1 MQTGKI
7 AVIIRGPVA
16 VGKTTVAQ
24 LLKQRL
30 PSFVLLSIDVFR
42 HMIAS
47 GSSESRTRI
56 ARNVG
61 AYFLEQ
67 VISDRYNIILE
78 EVFHDQYYDL
88 LKAKL
93 QENDYRV
100 LTVFLTAPKD
110 EVINRNMN
118 REKVKSD
125 EIVCKY
131 HDLAQSGK
139 EDVVMNTLEN
149 TKEQIVEQIV
159 KLINP

>member
-1 MQTGKI
+1 MKTNKV

-16 VGKTTVAQ
+16 VGKTTTSQA
-24 LLKQRL
+24 LKQRL

-47 GSSESRTRI
+47 DSSESRTRI

-67 VISDRYNIILE
+67 VIADGYNIILE
-78 EVFHDQYYDL
+78 EVFHDEYYDR

-93 QENDYRV
+93 LENDYNI
-100 LTVFLTAPKD
+100 LTIFLTASKD

-125 EIVCKY
+125 EIVNTY
-131 HDLAQSGK
+131 HDITQPG
-139 EDVVMNTLEN
+139 EGDVIISTSEN
-149 TKEQIVEQIV
+149 TKEQTVEQIV
-159 KLINP
+159 KQIGF